1 MAFPTFLELVND
13 VLVRL
18 REPEVST
25 VNENVL
31 SKIVGKMVNDAKR
44 QVEDSYNWNALTA
57 TLTAVT
63 IPAVF
68 NYALVGTGSRFKI
81 IDVWDSTSASTLSP
95 VSTRQM
101 NENFL
106 LGNTTATIG
115 APSEYNFNGV
125 SSLGDAQVD
134 IWPVPDKAYTLFF
147 NLYVPQEA
155 LAADTDQMLIPKEP
169 VVLLAKALA
178 LVERGEDGGLSSSEA
193 YNVIYKSSL
202 SDAIAI
208 ESSRYPDED
217 SWEWV

>member
-1 MAFPTFLELVND
+1 MAFPSFLELVND
-13 VLVRL
+13 VLIRM
-18 REPEVST
+18 REPTVST
-25 VNENVL
+25 VDENVL
-31 SKIVGKMVNDAKR
+31 SKIIGKMVNDAKR
-44 QVEDSYNWNALTA
+44 QVEDAYNWNALTA

-68 NYALVGTGSRFKI
+68 NYALVGTGSRFKV
-81 IDVWDSTSASTLSP
+81 IDVWDSTSATQLSS

-101 NENFL
+101 NQNFL
-106 LGNTTATIG
+106 LGNTTPTIG

-125 SSLGDAQVD
+125 SSLGDTQVD
-134 IWPVPDKAYTLFF
+134 IWPIPDKAYTIFF

-155 LAADTDQMLIPKEP
+155 LVSDSDQMLVPPEP
-169 VVLLAKALA
+169 VVLLAKAMA
-178 LVERGEDGGLSSSEA
+178 LVERGEDGGLSNSEA
-193 YNVIYKSSL
+193 YGIFKSSL

>member
-1 MAFPTFLELVND
+1 MAFPSFLELVND

-31 SKIVGKMVNDAKR
+31 SKLVGKMVNDSKR
-44 QVEDSYNWNALTA
+44 QVEDAYNWNALTA
-57 TLTAVT
+57 TLTLVT
-63 IPAVF
+63 IPSVF
-68 NYALVGTGSRFKI
+68 NYALVGTGNRFKT
-81 IDVWDSTSASTLSP
+81 IDVWDSTSATQLSP

-106 LGNTTATIG
+106 LGNITATIG

-125 SSLGDAQVD
+125 SSLGDVQVD
-134 IWPVPDKAYTLFF
+134 IWPVPDRAYTVFF

-155 LAADTDQMLIPKEP
+155 LVADSDQLMVPKEP
-169 VVLLAKALA
+169 VILLAKAMA
-178 LVERGEDGGLSSSEA
+178 LVERGEDGGLSNSEA
-193 YNVIYKSSL
+193 YGIFKSSL
-202 SDAIAI
+202 SDAIAL

>member
-31 SKIVGKMVNDAKR
+31 SKIIGKMVNDSKR
-44 QVEDSYNWNALTA
+44 QVEDAYNWNALTA

-68 NYALVGTGSRFKI
+68 NYALVGIGNRFKT
-81 IDVWDSTSASTLSP
+81 IDVWDSTSASELSP

-101 NENFL
+101 NQNFL
-106 LGNTTATIG
+106 LGNTNATIG

-125 SSLGDAQVD
+125 SSLGDTQVD
-134 IWPVPDKAYTLFF
+134 IWPVPDKAYTIFF
-147 NLYVPQEA
+147 NLYIPQEA
-155 LAADTDQMLIPKEP
+155 LVADSDQMLIPKEP
-169 VVLLAKALA
+169 VVLLAKAMA
-178 LVERGEDGGLSSSEA
+178 LVERGEDGGLSNSEA
-193 YNVIYKSSL
+193 YGIFKSSL

>member
-1 MAFPTFLELVND
+1 MAFPSFLDLVND

-25 VNENVL
+25 VNENTL
-31 SKIVGKMVNDAKR
+31 SKIIGKMVNDAKR
-44 QVEDSYNWNALTA
+44 QVEDAYNWNALTA

-63 IPAVF
+63 TPAVF

-81 IDVWDSTSASTLSP
+81 IDVWNSTSATQLSA
-95 VSTRQM
+95 VSTKQM
-101 NENFL
+101 NQNFL
-106 LGNTTATIG
+106 LGNTNATIG
-115 APSEYNFNGV
+115 APAEYNFNGV

-134 IWPVPDKAYTLFF
+134 LWPVPDKAYTVFF

-155 LAADTDQMLIPKEP
+155 LTADSDQMLVPKEP
-169 VVLLAKALA
+169 VLLLAKAMA
-178 LVERGEDGGLSSSEA
+178 LVERGEDGGLSNSEA
-193 YNVIYKSSL
+193 YGIYKSSL
-202 SDAIAI
+202 SDYIAI

>member
-1 MAFPTFLELVND
+1 MAFPSFLELVND

-31 SKIVGKMVNDAKR
+31 SKIIGKMVNDSKR
-44 QVEDSYNWNALTA
+44 QVEDAYNWNALTA

-68 NYALVGTGSRFKI
+68 NYALVGTGNRFKV
-81 IDVWDSTSASTLSP
+81 IDVWDSTSATTLSS

-134 IWPVPDKAYTLFF
+134 IWPVPDRAYTIFF

-155 LAADTDQMLIPKEP
+155 LVADSDQMLVPKEP
-169 VVLLAKALA
+169 VILLAKAMA
-178 LVERGEDGGLSSSEA
+178 LVERGEDGGLSNSEA
-193 YNVIYKSSL
+193 YGIFKSSL

>member
-1 MAFPTFLELVND
+1 MAFPSFLELVND

-25 VNENVL
+25 VNENTL
-31 SKIVGKMVNDAKR
+31 SKIIGKMVNDSKR
-44 QVEDSYNWNALTA
+44 QVEDAYNWNALTA
-57 TLTAVT
+57 TLTLVT
-63 IPAVF
+63 TPSVF
-68 NYALVGTGSRFKI
+68 NYALVGTGNRFKT
-81 IDVWDSTSASTLSP
+81 IDVWDSTSATTLSP

-125 SSLGDAQVD
+125 SSLGDVQVD
-134 IWPVPDKAYTLFF
+134 IWPVPDRAYTVFF

-155 LAADTDQMLIPKEP
+155 LVADADQLMVPKEP
-169 VVLLAKALA
+169 VILLAKAMA
-178 LVERGEDGGLSSSEA
+178 LVERGEDGGLSNSEA
-193 YNVIYKSSL
+193 YGIYKSSL
-202 SDAIAI
+202 SDAIAL